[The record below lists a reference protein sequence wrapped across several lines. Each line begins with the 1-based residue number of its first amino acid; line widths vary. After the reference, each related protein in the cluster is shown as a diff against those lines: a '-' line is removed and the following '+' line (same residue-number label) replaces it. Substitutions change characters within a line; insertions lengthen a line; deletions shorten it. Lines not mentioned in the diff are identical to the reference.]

1 MLLSPEDAALFLS
14 LYMHL
19 IGFAAGRLG
28 GVKGIVDYPSFRA
41 ASREAKGQARDRFLD
56 NIALLDA
63 YIEENPDES
72 RETDLALVAGWRHFV
87 RGDFVIE
94 RDLAQY
100 AIFLTRTEPVRAYG
114 VLGITNEF
122 VELLPYPLPMMV
134 RAVLLPWRGRIICD
148 GLLTIYHVLIGPGLR
163 AGLRDSY
170 RQAKAAGII
179 TSLEPGWKPEPP
191 RPPQTPKTPALQRF
205 LRKRCPPTLKEF
217 EQRYGPPATLWTG
230 QSAQEFAPCR
240 LDGTAALDFDAL
252 AVYPNIIRN
261 QVLHVY
267 AKDGRI
273 VYAAVTE
280 RTSWSRAD
288 LKPPPGHTLLR

>member
-1 MLLSPEDAALFLS
+1 MLLPPEDAALFLS

-41 ASREAKGQARDRFLD
+41 ASREAKGQARDRLLD
-56 NIALLDA
+56 NIALIDA
-63 YIEENPDES
+63 YIEENPDEF
-72 RETDLALVAGWRHFV
+72 RETDLALATRWRHFV

-94 RDLAQY
+94 RDLTQY
-100 AIFLTRTEPVRAYG
+100 TVFLTQKEPVRAYG

-122 VELLPYPLPMMV
+122 IELLPYPLPMMV
-134 RAVLLPWRGRIICD
+134 RAVLLPWKGRIICD
-148 GLLTIYHVLIGPGLR
+148 GLFTVYNILIGPGMR

-170 RQAKAAGII
+170 RQAKAAGVIM
-179 TSLEPGWKPEPP
+179 SLEPGWKPEPP
-191 RPPQTPKTPALQRF
+191 RPPKTPKTPAIQRF
-205 LRKRCPPTLKEF
+205 LHKRHPATLKEF
-217 EQRYGPPATLWTG
+217 EQRYGPPASLWTG
-230 QSAQEFAPCR
+230 ASAQEFGPR
-240 LDGTAALDFDAL
+240 RVDGTAALDFDAL
-252 AVYPNIIRN
+252 AAYPNIIRN

-280 RTSWSRAD
+280 RTSWSKAD
-288 LKPPPGHTLLR
+288 LRPPPGHTLLR